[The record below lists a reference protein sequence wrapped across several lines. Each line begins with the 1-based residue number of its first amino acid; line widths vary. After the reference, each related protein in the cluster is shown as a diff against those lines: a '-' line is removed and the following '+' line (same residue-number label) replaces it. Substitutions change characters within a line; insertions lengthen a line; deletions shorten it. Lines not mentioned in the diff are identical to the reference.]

1 MIKSLSYGSIA
12 QKFIP
17 VLLHKKLMLSS
28 LLLHRNLT
36 TAAPPVNY
44 YKVLG
49 LTPKATQTE
58 IKAAYYKLTKIFH
71 PDVNDDQSADAAEKF
86 RQITSAYEVLGK

>member
-17 VLLHKKLMLSS
+17 VLFHKKLMFSS
-28 LLLHRNLT
+28 LLLHRYLA